1 MAEALCAVSRQSVE
15 ENMGKILIHD
25 ADVLTLNEDGDVL
38 RRTSLAIADGRILR
52 VGESPPDF
60 QADEVIEA
68 TDHLAMPGFFN
79 AHTHAAM
86 TLERGWA
93 DDLSF
98 DRWLNEKIWVAES
111 ALRREDVRWGA
122 YLAAAEMIRSGTV
135 GFADHYFFMDE
146 VARVVEEA
154 GLRATLAWCVFGM
167 GAETEIGAGLEET
180 VDFVQQWQGAA
191 DGRIQTVLG
200 PHSPYAC
207 PPDFLEIMAQRA
219 ADLDVG
225 LHIHLSEFPDQVES
239 SLAQYGVTPVKFLE
253 QRGILD
259 RPTIAAHCIHITPD
273 DMDILQARRVNVV
286 QCPNCHMKLGMG
298 VTPVPELLA
307 RGVNVALGTDG
318 PASNNDLDMLEEA
331 RLATLLQKSYHMDP
345 VILPAEVTLRLATQ
359 NGAKALGFS
368 QSGVIAEGHPADLI
382 LLDFRKPHL
391 RPRHNL
397 LSNVVYSA
405 KSPDVRHVIVD
416 GRVLM
421 KDGQLTT
428 LDEERILFEA
438 EKRAFRMVNQDMHIV
453 RAYDL
458 EPKD

>member
-1 MAEALCAVSRQSVE
+1 
-15 ENMGKILIHD
+15 MGAILIKN
-25 ADVLTLNEDGDVL
+25 ADVLTLNDEGDVL
-38 RRTSLAIADGRILR
+38 RRTDIAISEGKIRSIG
-52 VGESPPDF
+52 VVPSDF
-60 QADEVIEA
+60 TADEVIEA
-68 TDHLAMPGFFN
+68 SDHVVMPGFFN

-86 TLERGWA
+86 TFERGWA
-93 DDLSF
+93 DDLPF

-111 ALRREDVRWGA
+111 ALTPEDVRWGA

-135 GFADHYFFMDE
+135 GFADHYFYMHE

-167 GAETEIGAGLEET
+167 GAETEMGAGLEET
-180 VDFVQQWQGAA
+180 VEFVQHWQGAA
-191 DGRIQTVLG
+191 GGRIRTVLG

-207 PPDFLEIMAQRA
+207 PPEFLDIVAQRA
-219 ADLDVG
+219 ADLGVG
-225 LHIHLSEFPDQVES
+225 LHIHLSEFSDQVDS

-259 RPTIAAHCIHITPD
+259 VPTIAAHCIHITPE
-273 DMDILQARRVNVV
+273 DMDIFRDKAVKVV

-298 VTPVPELLA
+298 VTPVPELLS

-331 RLATLLQKSYHMDP
+331 RLATLMQKNHLMDP
-345 VILPAEVTLRLATQ
+345 IAMPAELTLRLATQ
-359 NGAKALGFS
+359 NGAKALGFPE
-368 QSGVIAEGHPADLI
+368 SGVIAQGRPADLI
-382 LLDFRKPHL
+382 IFDFRKPHL

-397 LSNVVYSA
+397 LSNIMYSA
-405 KSPDVRHVIVD
+405 KSPDIRHVIVD
-416 GRVLM
+416 GQLLM

-428 LDEERILFEA
+428 LDEERILYEA
-438 EKRAFRMVNQDMHIV
+438 EKRAFHMVNQDMHTM

-458 EPKD
+458 EQKD